1 MRSLHDAV
9 LMKEDLLLRDR
20 NPSYPVLTAKVP
32 SGFGF
37 VTTYPADLMFIRY
50 EDIFRL
56 LNMQQLDR
64 NLVRLL
70 SLSMAHDIA
79 MENTADIAIMDP
91 FYMTPTVVQNEQAF
105 LAKYIKDFLVL
116 NKDKKCFAIPYFREF
131 KYCTLLLFH
140 PYHSHVSYLDSGLDP
155 DKDFTDLKSTLDK
168 ALSGFIAEVG
178 IDKIRHE
185 KKVKGCYVC
194 NHITKFPFLKQ
205 SAHDNGM
212 EAWFAILQ
220 MRSIMTYYVV
230 YHGRVPGVY
239 EDWEDCR
246 RQVHRFSG
254 NSYKGYTTLEE
265 AETRYANFRAGQRRE
280 MWRTPFIVMMLVATV
295 SLVYYIVGMV
305 SHHVAVLPSEEGR
318 LILPAVLVVV
328 HPLKLIKEW
337 RTVNPYRFEKPT
349 YTRADKAFWT
359 NTQAALWEGFYD
371 SHEYMKHGNI
381 VSPKAINP
389 DELVLHEATMYRFVV
404 QTLKNLGLYDL
415 VCLKPD
421 DTQDDPTFCPLL
433 VRQFHCTVFF
443 HDDEDRTLTWMTGKT
458 KYSCS
463 YSQFRA
469 AMGCGDDNPGY
480 KIHSRSR
487 LTRGDISFCYPA
499 NPSPGP
505 PTISRM
511 YYSYLVLAKL
521 FRENLISKSGDHSE
535 VRNYHL
541 NLMYYCHPDRVRKID
556 GCDLM

>member
-1 MRSLHDAV
+1 MVTPQDATAAPSPPPAGGPFEPDSQPDSQPESQHGNALDIDQAPIDTFIAEMEGDGVSPYKPPADRTLKKKLFLSQETPEQEDTTAFTAPPRVGLTPRTLLGATTEGMKQNATPSCSKKKVRKRKKSGDVAASKKVVNDKLPTPWRKMHHLGQPMLPAHIVQQVTPDMRSLHDAV

-32 SGFGF
+32 TGFGF

-79 MENTADIAIMDP
+79 MENTTDIAIMDP
-91 FYMTPTVVQNEQAF
+91 FYMTPAVVQNEQAF

-194 NHITKFPFLKQ
+194 NHITKFPCLKQ

-220 MRSIMTYYVV
+220 MRSIVRSQNDLLLPSSLQRMFVNMADTTDENMTYYVV

-265 AETRYANFRAGQRRE
+265 AEARYANFRAGQRRE
-280 MWRTPFIVMMLVATV
+280 MWRTPFIVMMLAATA
-295 SLVYYIVGMV
+295 SIVYYVIVV
-305 SHHVAVLPSEEGR
+305 
-318 LILPAVLVVV
+318 
-328 HPLKLIKEW
+328 
-337 RTVNPYRFEKPT
+337 
-349 YTRADKAFWT
+349 
-359 NTQAALWEGFYD
+359 
-371 SHEYMKHGNI
+371 
-381 VSPKAINP
+381 
-389 DELVLHEATMYRFVV
+389 
-404 QTLKNLGLYDL
+404 
-415 VCLKPD
+415 
-421 DTQDDPTFCPLL
+421 
-433 VRQFHCTVFF
+433 
-443 HDDEDRTLTWMTGKT
+443 
-458 KYSCS
+458 
-463 YSQFRA
+463 
-469 AMGCGDDNPGY
+469 
-480 KIHSRSR
+480 
-487 LTRGDISFCYPA
+487 
-499 NPSPGP
+499 
-505 PTISRM
+505 
-511 YYSYLVLAKL
+511 
-521 FRENLISKSGDHSE
+521 
-535 VRNYHL
+535 
-541 NLMYYCHPDRVRKID
+541 
-556 GCDLM
+556 

>member
-1 MRSLHDAV
+1 MHHLGQPMLPAHIVQQVTPDMRSLHDAV

-32 SGFGF
+32 TGYGF

-64 NLVRLL
+64 NLVRLV

-79 MENTADIAIMDP
+79 MENTTDIAIMDP
-91 FYMTPTVVQNEQAF
+91 FYMTPAVVQNEQAF

-116 NKDKKCFAIPYFREF
+116 NKDKKCFAISYFREF

-194 NHITKFPFLKQ
+194 NHITKFPCLKQ

-220 MRSIMTYYVV
+220 MRSIVRSQNDLLLPSSLQRMFVNMADTTDENMTYYVV

-246 RQVHRFSG
+246 RQVHRFS

-265 AETRYANFRAGQRRE
+265 AEARYANFRAGQRRE
-280 MWRTPFIVMMLVATV
+280 MWRTPFIVMMLAATA
-295 SLVYYIVGMV
+295 SIVYYVIVV
-305 SHHVAVLPSEEGR
+305 
-318 LILPAVLVVV
+318 
-328 HPLKLIKEW
+328 
-337 RTVNPYRFEKPT
+337 
-349 YTRADKAFWT
+349 
-359 NTQAALWEGFYD
+359 
-371 SHEYMKHGNI
+371 
-381 VSPKAINP
+381 
-389 DELVLHEATMYRFVV
+389 
-404 QTLKNLGLYDL
+404 
-415 VCLKPD
+415 
-421 DTQDDPTFCPLL
+421 
-433 VRQFHCTVFF
+433 
-443 HDDEDRTLTWMTGKT
+443 
-458 KYSCS
+458 
-463 YSQFRA
+463 
-469 AMGCGDDNPGY
+469 
-480 KIHSRSR
+480 
-487 LTRGDISFCYPA
+487 
-499 NPSPGP
+499 
-505 PTISRM
+505 
-511 YYSYLVLAKL
+511 
-521 FRENLISKSGDHSE
+521 
-535 VRNYHL
+535 
-541 NLMYYCHPDRVRKID
+541 
-556 GCDLM
+556 

>member
-1 MRSLHDAV
+1 MGPTPAYGV
-9 LMKEDLLLRDR
+9 GPPCLLRLCPSAYLNSPSR
-20 NPSYPVLTAKVP
+20 NPITESHDTKVP
-32 SGFGF
+32 ETPPPPIPSWGIQEILGTLPERGIIAGGLYITMIASGLMFHVGAGIPG
-37 VTTYPADLMFIRY
+37 VAPHYTPSPTTFTWPSYPADLMFIRY

-194 NHITKFPFLKQ
+194 NHITKFPCLKQ

-220 MRSIMTYYVV
+220 MRSIVRSQNDLLLPSSLQRMFVNMADTTDENMTYYVV

-280 MWRTPFIVMMLVATV
+280 MWRTPFIVMMLAATV
-295 SLVYYIVGMV
+295 SLVYYVIVV
-305 SHHVAVLPSEEGR
+305 
-318 LILPAVLVVV
+318 
-328 HPLKLIKEW
+328 
-337 RTVNPYRFEKPT
+337 
-349 YTRADKAFWT
+349 
-359 NTQAALWEGFYD
+359 
-371 SHEYMKHGNI
+371 
-381 VSPKAINP
+381 
-389 DELVLHEATMYRFVV
+389 
-404 QTLKNLGLYDL
+404 
-415 VCLKPD
+415 
-421 DTQDDPTFCPLL
+421 
-433 VRQFHCTVFF
+433 
-443 HDDEDRTLTWMTGKT
+443 
-458 KYSCS
+458 
-463 YSQFRA
+463 
-469 AMGCGDDNPGY
+469 
-480 KIHSRSR
+480 
-487 LTRGDISFCYPA
+487 
-499 NPSPGP
+499 
-505 PTISRM
+505 
-511 YYSYLVLAKL
+511 
-521 FRENLISKSGDHSE
+521 
-535 VRNYHL
+535 
-541 NLMYYCHPDRVRKID
+541 
-556 GCDLM
+556 